1 MMTITVAAISVGMAV
16 DNTIHYLFRYKTET
30 HQDEVSM
37 DNRIINSHASVGRA
51 IFYTATTIAAGFS
64 IFAFSNFAPT
74 VLFGAFTAFALMVSF
89 FASLTLLP
97 FLLNLFN
104 PFKQQET

>member
-1 MMTITVAAISVGMAV
+1 MKQIIQSFKTGETILEEIPAPTIRKGSVLIETSYSLVSLGKSTVLSGTA
-16 DNTIHYLFRYKTET
+16 
-30 HQDEVSM
+30 
-37 DNRIINSHASVGRA
+37 
-51 IFYTATTIAAGFS
+51 ATTIAAGFS
-64 IFAFSNFAPT
+64 IFAFSNFTPT